1 MTNSE
6 PFACQ
11 YLKSFNLLCRPQY
24 GGKFCPGSSR
34 VYQLCNIN
42 PCDKNS
48 LDFRAQQCAEYNS
61 KPFRGW
67 FYQWKPYMKVEG
79 NLVSVNLKQIY
90 LHVNS
95 NVNEQ
100 HRKNCCLYKSFSVYL
115 SLPRPILA
123 QVFIQFCG
131 FVYFSTFFFFFHK
144 TSLASYMYKLKRSCV
159 WNVLMF
165 LNLLLTFQQ
174 LSLPGMLI
182 AVGMNCPDQKLMKP
196 YLPHGD
202 TILSN

>member
-6 PFACQ
+6 LFACW
-11 YLKSFNLLCRPQY
+11 YLKSFNFLFRPQY

-79 NLVSVNLKQIY
+79 NLVSMNLKQIY

-100 HRKNCCLYKSFSVYL
+100 HRKNCCLNKRVSAFTFHSPGPSWPRFSFSSVGL
-115 SLPRPILA
+115 
-123 QVFIQFCG
+123 FIFPH
-131 FVYFSTFFFFFHK
+131 FFFHK
-144 TSLASYMYKLKRSCV
+144 TSLASHMYKLKRSCV

-165 LNLLLTFQQ
+165 LNLLLTFQR

-182 AVGMNCPDQKLMKP
+182 AIGMNCPDQKLMKP

>member
-1 MTNSE
+1 MTSSE

-11 YLKSFNLLCRPQY
+11 YLKSFNFLFRPQY

-42 PCDKNS
+42 PCDENS

-90 LHVNS
+90 LLVNS
-95 NVNEQ
+95 SVNKW
-100 HRKNCCLYKSFSVYL
+100 HRKNCCLYWKSFSVYIA
-115 SLPRPILA
+115 LPGPVLA

-131 FVYFSTFFFFFHK
+131 VCLFFHIFFFTRHP
-144 TSLASYMYKLKRSCV
+144 
-159 WNVLMF
+159 
-165 LNLLLTFQQ
+165 
-174 LSLPGMLI
+174 LPPTCI
-182 AVGMNCPDQKLMKP
+182 
-196 YLPHGD
+196 
-202 TILSN
+202 S